1 MAKKK
6 NPGILMIILAIL
18 LPFVAVGLTKGL
30 SKHLLINIILCI
42 FFYIPGII
50 HALWVILK

>member
-6 NPGILMIILAIL
+6 KAGIGMIILAIL

-30 SKHLLINIILCI
+30 SRTLLINIILCI
-42 FFYIPGII
+42 IGYVPGII